1 MFLVSFSFI
10 MKSFLISL
18 SAILLLAS
26 GSLAQSKKAEDKC
39 KALDPKAIELI
50 GQYKEL
56 REKRR
61 RLPQGE
67 FDKDLQADDGSLSR
81 VLSELGVLLGH
92 PPQTKQIIQ
101 TCLGEPDAV
110 KNQRQMKPLLGIY
123 ERELKKAG
131 RKVPEK
137 NNREYLIYFWR
148 GWHDFIFFIS
158 EDGMIVDHGWWFA
171 YE

>member
-1 MFLVSFSFI
+1 MQ
-10 MKSFLISL
+10 SFLISL

-26 GSLAQSKKAEDKC
+26 GSLAQSKNAEDKC
-39 KALDPKAIELI
+39 KSLDPKAIELI
-50 GQYKEL
+50 SQYKEL

-67 FDKDLQADDGSLSR
+67 FDEDLQADGGSLSR
-81 VLSELGVLLGH
+81 ILSELGVLLGQ
-92 PPQTKQIIQ
+92 PPQTKQIIK

-110 KNQRQMKPLLGIY
+110 KNHRQMKPLLGIY

-131 RKVPEK
+131 HKVSEK

-158 EDGMIVDHGWWFA
+158 EDGLIVDHGWWFA

>member
-1 MFLVSFSFI
+1 

-18 SAILLLAS
+18 SAILFLACV
-26 GSLAQSKKAEDKC
+26 SLAQSKKAEDKC
-39 KALDPKAIELI
+39 KALDPKVVELI
-50 GQYKEL
+50 SQYKEL

-61 RLPQGE
+61 LLPQGK
-67 FDKDLQADDGSLSR
+67 FDKDLQADGGKLSR

-92 PPQTKQIIQ
+92 PPQTKEIIVK
-101 TCLGEPDAV
+101 CLGEPDAV
-110 KNQRQMKPLLGIY
+110 KNHRQMQPLLGIY
-123 ERELKKAG
+123 HRELEKAG
-131 RKVPEK
+131 RKVLEK

-158 EDGMIVDHGWWFA
+158 EDGRIVDHGWWFA

>member
-1 MFLVSFSFI
+1 

-18 SAILLLAS
+18 SAILFLAS
-26 GSLAQSKKAEDKC
+26 GSLAQSKNADDRC
-39 KALDPKAIELI
+39 KALDPKALELI

-56 REKRR
+56 REKRG
-61 RLPQGE
+61 RLAQAK
-67 FDKDLQADDGSLSR
+67 FDEDLQADGGRLSR

-92 PPQTKQIIQ
+92 PPQTKQIIK
-101 TCLGEPDAV
+101 TCLGQPDAV
-110 KNQRQMKPLLGIY
+110 RNHRQMQPLLGIY
-123 ERELKKAG
+123 HRELEKAG
-131 RKVPEK
+131 RRVVEK

-158 EDGMIVDHGWWFA
+158 EDGRIVDHGWWFA